1 LWQRFQAPS
10 LGALVGGK
18 EKKQIERMSVDSDVA
33 VLSMDQLSWYFARR
47 GVTVFPGPKI
57 LDGCPDRRR
66 LNVDAD
72 CATVF

>member
-1 LWQRFQAPS
+1 VHWLEER
-10 LGALVGGK
+10 K
-18 EKKQIERMSVDSDVA
+18 KKQIERMSVDSDVA